1 MKTLHVFNEIK
12 FSGAE
17 IMYANATPIFN
28 KHHIEVLA
36 LATGVKRGDY
46 EPVFKKQGIEIMHM
60 PLPSP
65 RRIFLYVTYIFKMTS
80 FVKKTNINLIHI
92 HRSDAK
98 WVFALISK
106 LAGIKCI
113 YTVHNVF
120 KHRKITWFKG
130 YLDRL
135 TARKWF
141 GLQIQTIG
149 QSVYE
154 NELNYYKTPS
164 VKINN
169 WYDAERFYPLT
180 SSQEKNEI
188 RKKLK
193 ISLDSFVLIS
203 TGGCSWVKNHHDIF
217 KAIALLKDKNIVYL
231 HLGCGITEQEEKQL
245 AKDLGVENNVK
256 FLGNQ
261 KNVRDFLAVSD
272 VYLMPSKFEGLS
284 IASIEAMATG
294 VPSVLYNSPGLK
306 DLIESN
312 NNGLLIEEDFNTL
325 AKSINWM
332 IENKDEAQKMAY
344 NAIKYV
350 KNNFDMEK
358 NVLEIIK
365 LYGVS

>member
-1 MKTLHVFNEIK
+1 MKVLHIFNEIK

-17 IMYANATPIFN
+17 IMYANATAIFN
-28 KHHIEVLA
+28 KHDIEVLA
-36 LATGVKRGDY
+36 LATGEKRGDY
-46 EPVFKKQGIEIMHM
+46 EPIFKKQGIQIWQR

-65 RRIFLYVTYIFKMTS
+65 KRIFLYVTYIFKMTS
-80 FVKKTNINLIHI
+80 FVKKNNIDLIHI
-92 HRSDAK
+92 HRSNVK
-98 WVFALISK
+98 WTFALISK
-106 LAGIKCI
+106 LAGIKSI

-120 KHRKITWFKG
+120 KHRKLTWFKG
-130 YLDRL
+130 YLDRF
-135 TARKWF
+135 TARKCL
-141 GLQIQTIG
+141 GLQFQTIG

-154 NELNYYKTPS
+154 NELHYYKTPS

-169 WYDAERFYPLT
+169 WFDAERFYPRI
-180 SSQEKNEI
+180 SSQEKNEL

-203 TGGCSWVKNHHDIF
+203 TGGCSWVKNHHDIL
-217 KAIALLKDKNIVYL
+217 KAIAALKDKNIVYL
-231 HLGCGITEQEEKQL
+231 HLGCGSTEQEEKQL

-261 KNVRDFLAVSD
+261 KNVRDFLAASD
-272 VYLMPSKFEGLS
+272 VYLMPSKFEGLGN
-284 IASIEAMATG
+284 AALEAMAVG
-294 VPSVLYNSPGLK
+294 IPSILYNVSGLK

-312 NNGLLIEEDFNTL
+312 NNGLLIEEDFKTL
-325 AKSINWM
+325 AQSINWM
-332 IENKDEAQKMAY
+332 IENKDEAQKMAN
-344 NAIKYV
+344 NAIKFV